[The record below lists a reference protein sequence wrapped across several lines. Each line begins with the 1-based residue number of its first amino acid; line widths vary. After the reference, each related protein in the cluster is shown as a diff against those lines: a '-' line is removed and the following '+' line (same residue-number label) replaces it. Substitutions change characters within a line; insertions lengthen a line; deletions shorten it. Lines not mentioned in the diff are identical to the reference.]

1 MFKAPP
7 GYTFWAR
14 DFKGIEAVLVGY
26 VARSARYI
34 RLSKLGVHDYFT
46 AYMLAQQGVIPQ
58 SYIPDLKLS
67 DSELASAL
75 KFIKKDFKPAREIG
89 KRCVH
94 LSNYQG
100 TPYRMHKE
108 YPETFPSTKAASQ
121 AQGMYYELFW
131 EIPAWHESMCLTVDG
146 SINPDCAWVPPA
158 GAVGPGYITTPFGV
172 TNTFWDV
179 INVKPG
185 RDGQP
190 TWEYGEDAKRLIAMW
205 PQSTAS
211 SIMKL
216 AMLGVWVWPRDLDEA
231 LADPDFLIVHSKPNS
246 QMGESLRLSI
256 HDELLGMCQEYDTSL
271 YLNLSRRIMERQWPQ
286 LPLSEPWARELNQP
300 YLNIITEAKVGP
312 VWGEMKEL

>member
-1 MFKAPP
+1 
-7 GYTFWAR
+7 
-14 DFKGIEAVLVGY
+14 
-26 VARSARYI
+26 
-34 RLSKLGVHDYFT
+34 
-46 AYMLAQQGVIPQ
+46 
-58 SYIPDLKLS
+58 
-67 DSELASAL
+67 
-75 KFIKKDFKPAREIG
+75 
-89 KRCVH
+89 
-94 LSNYQG
+94 
-100 TPYRMHKE
+100 
-108 YPETFPSTKAASQ
+108 
-121 AQGMYYELFW
+121 
-131 EIPAWHESMCLTVDG
+131 MCLTVDG
-146 SINPDCAWVPPA
+146 SIDPDNAWVPPA